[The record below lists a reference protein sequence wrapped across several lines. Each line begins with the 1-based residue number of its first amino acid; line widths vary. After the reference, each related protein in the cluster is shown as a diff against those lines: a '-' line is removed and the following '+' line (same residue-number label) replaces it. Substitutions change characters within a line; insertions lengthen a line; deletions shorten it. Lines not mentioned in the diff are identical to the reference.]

1 MLKRL
6 PNGTP
11 VLIRPIRAE
20 DKRLLEDGLRCL
32 SETSIQRRFLSPKRR
47 FSSSELRYLSEVDGW
62 NHVALVAESSTG
74 RLLAVARYIRHPE
87 HPEAAEVA
95 IAVCDDFQRMG
106 LGSLL
111 TEELAQRA
119 RMRGV
124 RRFTATMASDN
135 VAARRLLEKLTDH
148 LEGHR
153 TGRGVSELTAELAA
167 A

>member
-1 MLKRL
+1 VLKRL
-6 PNGTP
+6 QNGTP

-20 DKRLLEDGLRCL
+20 DKRLLEDELRCL
-32 SETSIQRRFLSPKRR
+32 SETSIQRRFLSPKKR

-62 NHVALVAESSTG
+62 NHVALVAESRTR
-74 RLLAVARYIRHPE
+74 RLLAVARYVRDPE

-95 IAVCDDFQRMG
+95 IAVCDDFQRLG
-106 LGSLL
+106 LGSLMS
-111 TEELAQRA
+111 EELAQRA

-135 VAARRLLEKLTDH
+135 VPAQRLFAKLTGH
-148 LEGHR
+148 LERHHAGH
-153 TGRGVSELTAELAA
+153 GVSELMGDLAA

>member
-1 MLKRL
+1 VLKRL

-74 RLLAVARYIRHPE
+74 RLLAVARYVRHPE
-87 HPEAAEVA
+87 HAEMAEVA
-95 IAVCDDFQRMG
+95 IAVCDDFQRLG

>member
-32 SETSIQRRFLSPKRR
+32 SETSIQRRFLSPKKR

-74 RLLAVARYIRHPE
+74 RLLAVARYVRHPE
-87 HPEAAEVA
+87 HAEMAEVA
-95 IAVCDDFQRMG
+95 IAVCDDFQRLG

-135 VAARRLLEKLTDH
+135 VPAQRLFAKLTGH
-148 LEGHR
+148 LERHHAGH
-153 TGRGVSELTAELAA
+153 GVSELTGDLAA

>member
-1 MLKRL
+1 VLKRL

>member
-1 MLKRL
+1 VLKRL

-148 LEGHR
+148 LERHQA
-153 TGRGVSELTAELAA
+153 GRGVPELTGDLAA